1 MKITFQNIT
10 KKTQIL
16 EFDDTSVTFNS
27 ITKQVL
33 DSFNMNN
40 EQNTLKYIYKGTIL
54 KSEQKLSEIDNENPT
69 IIILANKKTQQAQQ
83 SQQAQSAQ
91 PVQQAQ
97 QAQLVHQQEQS
108 SNMISLDSESH
119 NPISALQVSVIGVL
133 TIIRNDPRL
142 LEMFNNNFE
151 ELQQLL
157 IQPEFGIMIQS
168 IIQNMNGSH
177 NQHLPE
183 LDQSDYDKIKILEAF
198 GYSKDKCVEAYIICN
213 KNIDMAASMLLDEFN

>member
-1 MKITFQNIT
+1 MKITFQNVT

-16 EFDDTSVTFNS
+16 EFDDISVTFNS

-40 EQNTLKYIYKGTIL
+40 EQHTLKYIYKGSIL
-54 KSEQKLSEIDNENPT
+54 KSEQKLSEINDENPT
-69 IIILANKKTQQAQQ
+69 IIILANKKAQQAQQ
-83 SQQAQSAQ
+83 VQVQQ
-91 PVQQAQ
+91 VQAQ
-97 QAQLVHQQEQS
+97 QVQQESHVSQAQPIS
-108 SNMISLDSESH
+108 DISSLDRESH
-119 NPISALQVSVIGVL
+119 NPISALQMSVIGIL

-168 IIQNMNGSH
+168 IIQNMNGSI
-177 NQHLPE
+177 NQNLPD
-183 LDQSDYDKIKILEAF
+183 LDQSDYEKIKILEAF
-198 GYSKDKCVEAYIICN
+198 GYSKDKCIEAYLICN
-213 KNIDMAASMLLDEFN
+213 KNIDMAASMLLDE

>member
-1 MKITFQNIT
+1 MKITFQNVT

-16 EFDDTSVTFNS
+16 EFDDTSVTFSS

-33 DSFNMNN
+33 DSFNINN
-40 EQNTLKYIYKGTIL
+40 EQNTLKYIYKGSIL

-69 IIILANKKTQQAQQ
+69 IIILANKKSQQVQTQQAQA
-83 SQQAQSAQ
+83 QQTSHAQ
-91 PVQQAQ
+91 VQQ
-97 QAQLVHQQEQS
+97 L
-108 SNMISLDSESH
+108 SNMSSLDQESH
-119 NPISALQVSVIGVL
+119 NPISALQVSVIGIL

-157 IQPEFGIMIQS
+157 IQPEFGMMIQS
-168 IIQNMNGSH
+168 IIQNMNCPS
-177 NQHLPE
+177 NQNAPD

-198 GYSKDKCVEAYIICN
+198 GYSKDKCIEAYIICN

>member
-16 EFDDTSVTFNS
+16 EFDDTSVTFSS

-40 EQNTLKYIYKGTIL
+40 EQNTLKYIYKGSIL

-69 IIILANKKTQQAQQ
+69 IIILANKKAQH
-83 SQQAQSAQ
+83 
-91 PVQQAQ
+91 VQQAQ
-97 QAQLVHQQEQS
+97 VQTNAHAQTNTQVQEEQS
-108 SNMISLDSESH
+108 SNVISLDSESH

-133 TIIRNDPRL
+133 AIIRNDPRL

-157 IQPEFGIMIQS
+157 IQPEFGIMIQN
-168 IIQNMNGSH
+168 IIQNMDGSR
-177 NQHLPE
+177 NQYLPE

>member
-16 EFDDTSVTFNS
+16 EFDDTSVTFSS
-27 ITKQVL
+27 ITNQVL
-33 DSFNMNN
+33 DSFNINN

-69 IIILANKKTQQAQQ
+69 IIILSNKKVQQTQQ
-83 SQQAQSAQ
+83 
-91 PVQQAQ
+91 VQQAQ

-108 SNMISLDSESH
+108 SNLTSLDSESH

-168 IIQNMNGSH
+168 IIQNMNGSR